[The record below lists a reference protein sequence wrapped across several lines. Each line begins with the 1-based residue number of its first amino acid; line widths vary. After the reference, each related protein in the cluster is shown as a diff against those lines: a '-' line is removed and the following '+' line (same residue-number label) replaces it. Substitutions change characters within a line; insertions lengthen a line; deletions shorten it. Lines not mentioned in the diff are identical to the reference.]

1 MVKGEFF
8 RHFILFLHTFDNP
21 NNYSTNLQ
29 LKQPLSNVQIEL
41 LKLYTGNVSDDT
53 LIEMKKTLAKFF
65 LNKTRQEADMVWE
78 QKQYSDAFFEKI
90 D

>member
-1 MVKGEFF
+1 M
-8 RHFILFLHTFDNP
+8 
-21 NNYSTNLQ
+21 NLQ